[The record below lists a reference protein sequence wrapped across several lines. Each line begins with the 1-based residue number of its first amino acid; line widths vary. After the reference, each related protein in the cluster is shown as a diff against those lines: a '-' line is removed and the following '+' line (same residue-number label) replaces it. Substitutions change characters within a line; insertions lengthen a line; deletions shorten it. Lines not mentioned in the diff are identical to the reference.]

1 MVRAGSSPGNQGSG
15 PVLVWLLPAVVTAA
29 AAGIAVPLVPAGARI
44 AVLVCGLVA
53 TVAVAAV
60 AAEVARRG
68 RALTAVRAQHAQQL
82 SVLQSRLH
90 QQERATVQLAKQN
103 LPEAVERLQE
113 GEFAEDVLR
122 SMTPQAEGLSSEF
135 QAAHQELMRSVIE
148 AVQAEETLRD
158 SAQRGV
164 VNIARRV
171 QAIVHR
177 QATDLRG
184 MEDRHGSQPDFFADL
199 LRLDHG
205 TALIGRLAD
214 SIAVLGGARPG
225 RQWSKAVPVYSVL
238 RGAMSRV
245 LDYQRVELH
254 SVADVAVV
262 GPAVEPLIHALAELL
277 DNATRYSPPKARVHL
292 TAGEVHA
299 GIAIE
304 IEDGGVGL
312 SEEARERAEL
322 RLKEAQ
328 AGIDL
333 NDLGESPRLGLAVVG
348 RLAQAY
354 DFQVSLP
361 PSAYGGVRAVLV
373 VPKKLITTAPATG
386 RAHGI
391 GAGPGQEVPRQET
404 PRGEAPSSPAAST
417 PGISAAAASSPGAPG
432 TSAPAAAHTEPAP
445 GSAASG
451 YAAPA
456 AASPGTPGDGHRT
469 LPRHE
474 PWLPETGPARQED
487 EVQDE
492 KPPAIERNANGL
504 PQRRRRTPS
513 PDARPG
519 GIPARSSA
527 TPQPPSRPAADEP
540 APGLWMADLQ
550 SGLSGDSGRPEPE
563 KADKANTTDD
573 DAMAADRDGD
583 TSSDEGE

>member
-1 MVRAGSSPGNQGSG
+1 MVRAGSSPGDRGSG
-15 PVLVWLLPAVVTAA
+15 PVLVWLLPAVVTAVA
-29 AAGIAVPLVPAGARI
+29 AAIAVPLVPEGARW
-44 AVLVCGLVA
+44 AVAVCGLVS
-53 TVAVAAV
+53 TVAVGVV

-68 RALTAVRAQHAQQL
+68 RTLAATRTEHAEQLAVLR
-82 SVLQSRLH
+82 SRLH
-90 QQERATVQLAKQN
+90 QQELATVQLAKER
-103 LPEAVERLQE
+103 LPKAVERLQE
-113 GEFAEDVLR
+113 GEFAEDVLQ
-122 SMTPQAEGLSSEF
+122 SMPRIEGLSGEF
-135 QAAHQELMRSVIE
+135 QAAHQQLLRSVVE
-148 AVQAEETLRD
+148 AVQAEESMRD

-164 VNIARRV
+164 VNVARRV

-184 MEDRHGSQPDFFADL
+184 MEDRHGQQPDFFSDL

-245 LDYQRVELH
+245 LDFQRVELH

-262 GPAVEPLIHALAELL
+262 GAAVEPLIHALAELL

-292 TAGEVHA
+292 TASEVHA

-312 SEEARERAEL
+312 SEEARARAEL

-348 RLAQAY
+348 RLSQAY

-391 GAGPGQEVPRQET
+391 GAGPGQE
-404 PRGEAPSSPAAST
+404 PAGQAAMPVLST
-417 PGISAAAASSPGAPG
+417 PTPTPVWGVNGHTPSYDSMPESFRTRDWGTPDPSGAPG
-432 TSAPAAAHTEPAP
+432 TPATTAQPM
-445 GSAASG
+445 
-451 YAAPA
+451 
-456 AASPGTPGDGHRT
+456 
-469 LPRHE
+469 PRHE
-474 PWLPETGPARQED
+474 TWLPETGPARQED

-492 KPPAIERNANGL
+492 TPSVAERNANGL
-504 PQRRRRTPS
+504 PQRRRRTPG
-513 PDARPG
+513 PGARPG
-519 GIPARSSA
+519 GLSGRTAPA
-527 TPQPPSRPAADEP
+527 QPGARPSADEP

-550 SGLSGDSGRPEPE
+550 SGLSGDE
-563 KADKANTTDD
+563 
-573 DAMAADRDGD
+573 DRSAPVDRNRDED

>member
-1 MVRAGSSPGNQGSG
+1 MVRAGSSPGDHGSG
-15 PVLVWLLPAVVTAA
+15 PVLVWLLPALVTAA
-29 AAGIAVPLVPAGARI
+29 AAGVAVPLVPETSRT
-44 AVLVCGLVA
+44 AVIVCGV
-53 TVAVAAV
+53 VAVAAV
-60 AAEVARRG
+60 ALLAAETARRG
-68 RALTAVRAQHAQQL
+68 RQATIMRAQHAEQL
-82 SVLQSRLH
+82 SVLQARLH
-90 QQERATVQLAKQN
+90 QQELATVQLAKER

-122 SMTPQAEGLSSEF
+122 SMPRVEGVSSEF
-135 QAAHQELMRSVIE
+135 RAAHEELLRSVVE
-148 AVQAEETLRD
+148 AVHAVETLRD

-184 MEDRHGSQPDFFADL
+184 MEDRHGQQPDFFADL

-225 RQWSKAVPVYSVL
+225 RQWSRAVPVYSVL

-254 SVADVAVV
+254 SVADVAVT

-277 DNATRYSPPKARVHL
+277 DNATRYSPPKTRVHL

-312 SEEARERAEL
+312 SEEARDRAEL

-354 DFQVSLP
+354 GFQVSLP

-391 GAGPGQEVPRQET
+391 GAGPGQETTAQDAAPRPAVPT
-404 PRGEAPSSPAAST
+404 PHTPAA
-417 PGISAAAASSPGAPG
+417 AE
-432 TSAPAAAHTEPAP
+432 TSAPVATLSPEAETGPRTPAR
-445 GSAASG
+445 GTRT
-451 YAAPA
+451 PA
-456 AASPGTPGDGHRT
+456 AGTRT
-469 LPRHE
+469 SPRHE
-474 PWLPETGPARQED
+474 PWQPETGPARRENPA
-487 EVQDE
+487 QDE
-492 KPPAIERNANGL
+492 APPTVERNSNGL
-504 PQRRRRTPS
+504 PQRRRRKPA

-519 GIPARSSA
+519 GLSAPAAPRRPA
-527 TPQPPSRPAADEP
+527 QPAADEP

-550 SGLSGDSGRPEPE
+550 SAVAGDSGTTPDADG
-563 KADKANTTDD
+563 KADGAS
-573 DAMAADRDGD
+573 ADVGDD